1 MPTSLRL
8 PNNVSIDMLIN
19 IAQNIDDG
27 IIITGAQLDEPG
39 PRILYVNELICQITG
54 YAEQELLGK
63 TPRIFQGE
71 GTSGAAMA
79 HIRTQ
84 LSAGRSCQVELTNY
98 RKNGEA
104 FINELW
110 IRPHHDSD
118 GNISHFISIQRDV
131 TKRNAVAE
139 QLKGSLS
146 LLQLFLKNVPIAV
159 AILDRE
165 LRYVAVSPRW
175 LLDYELEDRDIVG
188 AHHYEVLPEIP
199 ERWREIHRRGL
210 LGEKSRSNLDSFVR
224 ENGKVEWL
232 RWELVPRHNG
242 LDEIDGIIIFSEL
255 ITERV
260 VAENRSKISEERL
273 KTVWDTVAD
282 AMIVIDNQGAILDV
296 NKATTHMFGYEEAE
310 LLGQN
315 AKILLPDPYCKEQDG
330 YLHRYSQTGI
340 SQSIDQGSEM
350 VAKRK
355 NGQLFPVALNVNRI
369 DHMNLFTA
377 IVRDLSERVDL
388 QRQVLEIA
396 AEEDRRIGQELHDNL
411 QQQLTGLGLL
421 ARSLAESL
429 ANDSSNHSAR
439 AVRLAEGLKDCINT
453 VHHLAHGLIP
463 VEVHAS
469 GLESA
474 LKQLASS
481 VKQQSQIECNF
492 CHDGNTDIKDNFLA
506 THLYRIAQEAVTNA
520 LKHSQAKTITI
531 SLSKIDGFQELK
543 ISDDGVGIPI
553 QSSAGGQGLKIMQY
567 RASLFGGKLLIG
579 PSASRGTEVKCRFQC
594 S

>member
-1 MPTSLRL
+1 
-8 PNNVSIDMLIN
+8 
-19 IAQNIDDG
+19 
-27 IIITGAQLDEPG
+27 
-39 PRILYVNELICQITG
+39 
-54 YAEQELLGK
+54 
-63 TPRIFQGE
+63 
-71 GTSGAAMA
+71 
-79 HIRTQ
+79 
-84 LSAGRSCQVELTNY
+84 
-98 RKNGEA
+98 
-104 FINELW
+104 
-110 IRPHHDSD
+110 
-118 GNISHFISIQRDV
+118 
-131 TKRNAVAE
+131 
-139 QLKGSLS
+139 
-146 LLQLFLKNVPIAV
+146 
-159 AILDRE
+159 
-165 LRYVAVSPRW
+165 
-175 LLDYELEDRDIVG
+175 
-188 AHHYEVLPEIP
+188 
-199 ERWREIHRRGL
+199 
-210 LGEKSRSNLDSFVR
+210 
-224 ENGKVEWL
+224 
-232 RWELVPRHNG
+232 
-242 LDEIDGIIIFSEL
+242 
-255 ITERV
+255 
-260 VAENRSKISEERL
+260 
-273 KTVWDTVAD
+273 
-282 AMIVIDNQGAILDV
+282 
-296 NKATTHMFGYEEAE
+296 
-310 LLGQN
+310 
-315 AKILLPDPYCKEQDG
+315 
-330 YLHRYSQTGI
+330 
-340 SQSIDQGSEM
+340 M

>member
-1 MPTSLRL
+1 MPHRL
-8 PNNVSIDMLIN
+8 PNNVSIDMLIR
-19 IAQNIDDG
+19 IAQNSGEG
-27 IIITGAQLDEPG
+27 IIITGAQLDKPG
-39 PRILYVNELICQITG
+39 PEILFVNELICQMTG

-63 TPRIFQGE
+63 TPRIFQGD
-71 GTSGAAMA
+71 GTSGAATD
-79 HIRTQ
+79 HIRTE

-110 IRPHHDSD
+110 ISPHHDSN
-118 GNISHFISIQRDV
+118 GNTTHFISIQRDV
-131 TKRNAVAE
+131 TKRNTVAE
-139 QLKGSLS
+139 QLKGSFS
-146 LLQLFLKNVPIAV
+146 LLQLFLTNVPTAV

-175 LLDYELEDRDIVG
+175 LRDYDLEDRDIIG
-188 AHHYEVLPEIP
+188 AHYYEVFPEIP
-199 ERWREIHRRGL
+199 ERWRELHRRGL
-210 LGEKSRSNLDSFVR
+210 LGEKSGSNLDSFVR
-224 ENGKVEWL
+224 ANGKVEWL
-232 RWELVPRHNG
+232 RWELIPWQNRR
-242 LDEIDGIIIFSEL
+242 DAIDGILIFSEL
-255 ITERV
+255 ITEQV
-260 VAENRSKISEERL
+260 VDKNLLKISQDRL
-273 KTVWDTVAD
+273 KAVWNTVAD
-282 AMIVIDNQGAILDV
+282 AMVVIDTRGAILDV
-296 NKATTHMFGYEEAE
+296 NKAAIHMFGYEEAE

-315 AKILLPDPYCKEQDG
+315 AKTLLPDPHFKEHDV
-330 YLHRYSQTGI
+330 YLHRYSQTER

-355 NGQLFPVALNVNRI
+355 NGQLFPVALTVFRI
-369 DHMNLFTA
+369 DHLSLFTA

-388 QRQVLEIA
+388 QRQILEIA

-429 ANDSSNHSAR
+429 ADDSSNYSAR

-453 VHHLAHGLIP
+453 VHNLARGLIP

-469 GLESA
+469 GIQSA

-481 VKQQSQIECNF
+481 VKQQSQIEWDF
-492 CHDGNTDIKDNFLA
+492 YHDGNTDIKDNSLA

-553 QSSAGGQGLKIMQY
+553 QCSAGGQGFKIMQY
-567 RASLFGGKLLIG
+567 RASLFGGNVFIG
-579 PSASRGTEVKCRFQC
+579 PSASRGTEVKCRFPC

>member
-296 NKATTHMFGYEEAE
+296 NKATTHMFGYKKQSFW
-310 LLGQN
+310 GKTPRYSCRIPI
-315 AKILLPDPYCKEQDG
+315 AKSKMAICIDTAKRG
-330 YLHRYSQTGI
+330 YLKALTKEAKWSQKEKTVNYS
-340 SQSIDQGSEM
+340 
-350 VAKRK
+350 
-355 NGQLFPVALNVNRI
+355 
-369 DHMNLFTA
+369 
-377 IVRDLSERVDL
+377 
-388 QRQVLEIA
+388 
-396 AEEDRRIGQELHDNL
+396 
-411 QQQLTGLGLL
+411 
-421 ARSLAESL
+421 
-429 ANDSSNHSAR
+429 
-439 AVRLAEGLKDCINT
+439 RL
-453 VHHLAHGLIP
+453 P
-463 VEVHAS
+463 
-469 GLESA
+469 
-474 LKQLASS
+474 
-481 VKQQSQIECNF
+481 
-492 CHDGNTDIKDNFLA
+492 
-506 THLYRIAQEAVTNA
+506 
-520 LKHSQAKTITI
+520 
-531 SLSKIDGFQELK
+531 
-543 ISDDGVGIPI
+543 
-553 QSSAGGQGLKIMQY
+553 
-567 RASLFGGKLLIG
+567 
-579 PSASRGTEVKCRFQC
+579 
-594 S
+594 